1 MNATANTL
9 TLGNNWLDTTVPQQ
23 VNTDAGSFTVHNNWT
38 YPYYTQPCISTWT
51 YGLSKITLK
60 LSEIERLRS
69 AAKKDK
75 ALKEILQKFTGHIE
89 IEVDF

>member
-1 MNATANTL
+1 MIETSDGTTMTIA
-9 TLGNNWLDTTVPQQ
+9 NNWLDTGT
-23 VNTDAGSFTVHNNWT
+23 TYNNWT
-38 YPYYTQPCISTWT
+38 YPTQTQPCISWYSVTP
-51 YGLSKITLK
+51 SKITLK

-75 ALKEILQKFTGHIE
+75 ALREILQKFTGHIE